1 MLAGAA
7 LLPRRSLRPVF
18 ADSSQKFSQF
28 WRDFVSIYAVL
39 STNPP
44 KMAGPV
50 PEIYRRIVSLVI
62 LNRRWYVLIIMD
74 AVNYLAFDTMTTV
87 SFDSDFDTIR
97 NPENRYP
104 IGALEE
110 SNVRLGVLLQEAKLT
125 SFNLDKYL
133 FPASIIGRNQ
143 FVGFLR
149 KLLKKRLQAVGL
161 SDGKDIFSFL
171 KDCKDPDT
179 GAELTP
185 IELSTE
191 TALFVVAGKR
201 FRFYIVFNLM
211 HGRVSNVEI
220 CFRI

>member
-1 MLAGAA
+1 
-7 LLPRRSLRPVF
+7 
-18 ADSSQKFSQF
+18 
-28 WRDFVSIYAVL
+28 
-39 STNPP
+39 
-44 KMAGPV
+44 
-50 PEIYRRIVSLVI
+50 
-62 LNRRWYVLIIMD
+62 
-74 AVNYLAFDTMTTV
+74 MTTV

-110 SNVRLGVLLQEAKLT
+110 SNIRLGVLLQESKLT

-133 FPASIIGRNQ
+133 FPASIIARNQ

-149 KLLKKRLQAVGL
+149 KLLKKRLQAVGI

-179 GAELTP
+179 GAELSP

-191 TALFVVAGKR
+191 TALLVVAGKG
-201 FRFYIVFNLM
+201 FLFYIKFY
-211 HGRVSNVEI
+211 I
-220 CFRI
+220 CHKQSV

>member
-1 MLAGAA
+1 MGL
-7 LLPRRSLRPVF
+7 
-18 ADSSQKFSQF
+18 
-28 WRDFVSIYAVL
+28 
-39 STNPP
+39 
-44 KMAGPV
+44 
-50 PEIYRRIVSLVI
+50 
-62 LNRRWYVLIIMD
+62 
-74 AVNYLAFDTMTTV
+74 VNYLAFDTMTTV

-201 FRFYIVFNLM
+201 LRFYTYLIYAWT
-211 HGRVSNVEI
+211 SI
-220 CFRI
+220 